1 MELRG
6 GGERRW
12 WWHAAA
18 AVRSGKTVYVIEFG
32 GVNSSIRLVG
42 GVNSSDTKVA
52 ATTILQMCKYMV
64 GGEGGGGGNVGM
76 SVFLPFLSPS
86 STPYEY

>member
-1 MELRG
+1 MELPG
-6 GGERRW
+6 SGVER

-32 GVNSSIRLVG
+32 GLNSSY
-42 GVNSSDTKVA
+42 TKVA

-64 GGEGGGGGNVGM
+64 GGGGNVGM
-76 SVFLPFLSPS
+76 SVFLPSFESKQCTL
-86 STPYEY
+86 